1 MDIVKRT
8 KNLYKVLQKDNESVL
23 FANEKVTDRALK
35 KVRKSNYEEDK
46 EFLKLYNR
54 VKNVNI
60 Q

>member
-8 KNLYKVLQKDNESVL
+8 KNLSKVLQKDNESVL
-23 FANEKVTDRALK
+23 FANEKITDRALK
-35 KVRKSNYEEDK
+35 KVRKSNYEKDK